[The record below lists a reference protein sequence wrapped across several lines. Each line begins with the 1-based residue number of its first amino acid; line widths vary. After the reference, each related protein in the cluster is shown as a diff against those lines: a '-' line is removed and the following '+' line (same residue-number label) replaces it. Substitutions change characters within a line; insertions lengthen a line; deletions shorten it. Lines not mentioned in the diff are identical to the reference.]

1 MHARADADADAA
13 TGGGLRVEDVS
24 FARGSRNVLE
34 RISFGAARGRLVAVL
49 GPSGA
54 GKSTLLALLA
64 GFEQPTSGRIGF
76 DGADWSRMKPVE
88 RDVGVSFDDA
98 ALHEHLTARENLDLA
113 AQPLGESRAARQ
125 ARIDGLARALGIEPL
140 LARRPASLSAGE
152 RRRVSLGRAFVR
164 RPKLALLDEPF
175 ANLDRANRFA
185 VRALIRELQ
194 RTSGATTLVVT
205 HDPTDALSIADDLL
219 VLVDGRVRA
228 FGPALA
234 VAARPADLEVAG
246 LVDDLGMESL
256 ALVGGKPPA
265 GCKFSPELAASIG
278 RGLASHGA
286 RDARLGVSPWR
297 LSIARA
303 DGPASGC
310 TIDAALEAREPAG
323 EFVDLIVRLASGDA
337 LRARVRGVDAQ
348 ELPTGAHVR
357 LAARIEDIHLFRGEP
372 QGKRLD

>member
-13 TGGGLRVEDVS
+13 AGGGLRVEDVS
-24 FARGSRNVLE
+24 FARGSRAVLD
-34 RISFGAARGRLVAVL
+34 RISFSANRGRLVAVL

-54 GKSTLLALLA
+54 GKSTLLSLLA
-64 GFEQPTSGRIGF
+64 GFEQPASGRIGF
-76 DGADWSRMKPVE
+76 GSVDWAPLKPVE

-113 AQPLGESRAARQ
+113 ARPLGESAAARH
-125 ARIDGLARALGIEPL
+125 ARIDELARALDIEPL
-140 LARRPASLSAGE
+140 MARRPASLSAGE

-219 VLVDGRVRA
+219 VLIGGRVRA

-234 VAARPADLEVAG
+234 VAARPVDLEVAG
-246 LVDDLGMESL
+246 LVDDLGMESV
-256 ALVGGKPPA
+256 ALVDGCAPA
-265 GCKFSPELAASIG
+265 GCVLSSELAASIG
-278 RGLASHGA
+278 RRLAAHGA
-286 RDARLGVSPWR
+286 RDGRLGVSAWR
-297 LSIARA
+297 LSPTPVTEGAA
-303 DGPASGC
+303 GFS
-310 TIDAALEAREPAG
+310 IDAALVAREPAG
-323 EFVDLIVRLASGDA
+323 EFTDLIVRLESGGS
-337 LRARVRGVDAQ
+337 LRARVRAAEAQ
-348 ELPTGAHVR
+348 ELPTGARVR
-357 LAARIEDIHLFRGEP
+357 LAARSEDIHLFRDEP

>member
-13 TGGGLRVEDVS
+13 AGVGLRVEDVS
-24 FARGSRNVLE
+24 FARGSRAVLD
-34 RISFGAARGRLVAVL
+34 RISFSANRGRLVAVL

-54 GKSTLLALLA
+54 GKSTLLSLLA
-64 GFEQPTSGRIGF
+64 GFEQPVSGRIGF
-76 DGADWSRMKPVE
+76 DGVDWAPLKPVE

-113 AQPLGESRAARQ
+113 ARPLGESAAARH
-125 ARIDGLARALGIEPL
+125 ARIDELARALGIEPL
-140 LARRPASLSAGE
+140 MARRPASLSAGE

-219 VLVDGRVRA
+219 VLIDGRVRA

-234 VAARPADLEVAG
+234 VAARPVDLEVAG
-246 LVDDLGMESL
+246 LVDDLGMESV
-256 ALVGGKPPA
+256 ALVDGCAPA
-265 GCKFSPELAASIG
+265 GCVLSSELAASIT
-278 RGLASHGA
+278 RRLAAHGA
-286 RDARLGVSPWR
+286 RDGRLGVSAWR
-297 LSIARA
+297 LSPTPVTEAVAGI
-303 DGPASGC
+303 S
-310 TIDAALEAREPAG
+310 IDAALEAREPAG
-323 EFVDLIVRLASGDA
+323 EFTDLIVRLESGDS
-337 LRARVRGVDAQ
+337 LRARVRATDAQ
-348 ELPTGAHVR
+348 ELPTRARVR
-357 LAARIEDIHLFRGEP
+357 LAARIEDIHLFRSDP

>member
-1 MHARADADADAA
+1 MHASADADADAA
-13 TGGGLRVEDVS
+13 ADGGLRVEDVS
-24 FARGSRNVLE
+24 FARGSRTVLD
-34 RISFGAARGRLVAVL
+34 RIAFSAGRGRLLAVL

-54 GKSTLLALLA
+54 GKSTLLSLLA

-76 DGADWSRMKPVE
+76 DGVDWAALKPVE

-98 ALHEHLTARENLDLA
+98 ALHEHLTVRENLDLA
-113 AQPLGESRAARQ
+113 ARPLGEPATARH
-125 ARIDGLARALGIEPL
+125 ARIETLAGALGIAAL
-140 LARRPASLSAGE
+140 LARRPGSLSAGE

-194 RTSGATTLVVT
+194 RTSGATTIVVT

-219 VLVDGRVRA
+219 VLIDGRVRA
-228 FGPALA
+228 FGPARD

-256 ALVGGKPPA
+256 ALVDGHAPA
-265 GCKFSPELAASIG
+265 GCVLSSELAASIE
-278 RGLASHGA
+278 RRLPAHGA
-286 RDARLGVSPWR
+286 RAAKLGISAWR
-297 LSIARA
+297 LSLARA
-303 DGPASGC
+303 NSTLAGIS
-310 TIDAALEAREPAG
+310 IDAALEAREPAG
-323 EFVDLIVRLASGDA
+323 EFTDLIVRLPSGES
-337 LRARVRGVDAQ
+337 LRARVRTTDAQ
-348 ELPTGAHVR
+348 ELPTGARVR
-357 LAARIEDIHLFRGEP
+357 LAARFEDIHLFRSEP